1 MFARFLAVHC
11 LGLFVV
17 LFQLSLTNLT
27 DVGSLPE
34 CLERLNSWQPP
45 KGPFWL
51 GWCHRGPTFCWPGGA
66 GWDQSSIL
74 LICLVSWK
82 RIPAVCRFL
91 RRSVAKRAD
100 AAPASRREEEKVLK
114 LWIFHDNGSLSLAKI
129 LTSSAFWSNAS
140 TRFTRK
146 SKQSS
151 VKRSVRALSNPGGA
165 GDISK
170 GFLLPYCM
178 QFMLRWEKLLSHQLS
193 ETHQEIK
200 WDVSWWLAGQVGED
214 NLQTIRGWVG
224 PHVSTTTWQGKEM

>member
-1 MFARFLAVHC
+1 MS
-11 LGLFVV
+11 VV
-17 LFQLSLTNLT
+17 YLNALNVWIHGSHQKVRSGWADVTEVQLSVDQAARDGINLPSFWFVWSPGNEFRQFAAFYGAASQNALT
-27 DVGSLPE
+27 
-34 CLERLNSWQPP
+34 Q
-45 KGPFWL
+45 
-51 GWCHRGPTFCWPGGA
+51 H
-66 GWDQSSIL
+66 
-74 LICLVSWK
+74 
-82 RIPAVCRFL
+82 L
-91 RRSVAKRAD
+91 RRDEKRRK
-100 AAPASRREEEKVLK
+100 SWNCE
-114 LWIFHDNGSLSLAKI
+114 FFTTMGLSLAKI

-140 TRFTRK
+140 TSFTRK

>member
-1 MFARFLAVHC
+1 MPWTFEFMAATKRSVLAGLMSPRSNFLLTRRRGMGSIFHPFD
-11 LGLFVV
+11 LFGL
-17 LFQLSLTNLT
+17 LETNS
-27 DVGSLPE
+27 GSLPLSTAQRRKTRWRSTCVE
-34 CLERLNSWQPP
+34 TR
-45 KGPFWL
+45 
-51 GWCHRGPTFCWPGGA
+51 RGESPETVNF
-66 GWDQSSIL
+66 
-74 LICLVSWK
+74 
-82 RIPAVCRFL
+82 
-91 RRSVAKRAD
+91 
-100 AAPASRREEEKVLK
+100 SRQWV
-114 LWIFHDNGSLSLAKI
+114 SLAKI